1 MNFKLNKSE
10 RRKKTIVIKVNDKGE
25 VIVNAP
31 IWATQKSAEKFV
43 EQNEKWIKKQQQKL
57 KLNPKDT
64 NHIYYLGQ
72 KYIFNYNFYSKKKPK
87 LVVKAGAFSFYSNTP
102 NNFDE
107 NDKTKLL
114 EKFYK
119 TQANKVIP
127 PLVQKYTD
135 LTGKNYNNITIK
147 NVSTRWGSCS
157 TKNNLNFN
165 YRLMQTPIDCVEYVV
180 AHEVCHLTH
189 HNHSKKFWNL
199 VKQVFPN
206 YKSCEKHLKQNQH
219 LYL

>member
-1 MNFKLNKSE
+1 MDFKLNKSK
-10 RRKKTIVIKVNDKGE
+10 RRKRTMLINVNDKGE
-25 VIVNAP
+25 VVVSAP
-31 IWATQKSAEKFV
+31 IWATKNSAEKFV
-43 EQNEKWIKKQQQKL
+43 NKNEKWIKKQQQKL
-57 KLNPKDT
+57 KQNPKDR

-72 KYIFNYNFYSKKKPK
+72 KYIFDYNFHTKKKSR
-87 LVVKAGAFSFYSNTP
+87 LVVKSGVFSFFSNNP

-107 NDKTKLL
+107 EQKNKLL
-114 EKFYK
+114 EMFYK
-119 TQANKVIP
+119 AQAKKVIP

-135 LTGKNYNNITIK
+135 LTGKKYNKITIK
-147 NVSTRWGSCS
+147 NVNTRWGSCS

-199 VKQVFPN
+199 VEQVFPN
-206 YKSCEKHLKQNQH
+206 YKACKKHLKQNQH